1 MKKRVV
7 QIDTLYPQFS
17 LFLEKEVERL
27 NLTAYADVIRLLLSS
42 GYNHGHNVVPY
53 LNKQDYDTYLL
64 FAGSPAVIQSL
75 AKELGLI
82 GKDLNELLFQIV
94 GKLQPHFVYISD
106 LTTIDFSAYRS
117 LKSRPKLIG
126 WHATS
131 VSEAIKF
138 EHLDLLLS
146 GISGIRDYA
155 ASRGCLTEKYYPA
168 ANARPGFHDL
178 RAYQVTFVGSNFG
191 GLHARRTNLLFLV
204 ANALPT
210 VHFDFFIHYSGKDI
224 PENVT
229 IHEPV
234 FGNEMLDVYSNSS
247 IVLDIRADFNVDAG
261 SSRRETSNMR
271 LLEATAEGALVVT
284 ENSSNLLDLFEP
296 EIEIVTFGDFDE
308 LVSKVRFYSDPSN
321 EDSAKT
327 IARKGRRKARESHS
341 IARRAEQFSKFLTDF
356 EIKDAS
362 LAQPLTRQ
370 TRIVVFMFICGED
383 HLFSSKNIEKLVLRQ
398 DVYLILFVNYK
409 YLGALTK
416 NQFFRKFFSSE
427 NVRIVPML
435 TASFRCLF
443 DAMAGSEDI
452 RQAISSHEKLL
463 YISGRIDFSLEDL
476 DGTGTHLLAEFNRN
490 STAESIFTQ
499 GFVHFLKMN
508 LEPINGTPLT
518 YESFFE
524 LFKKIFTQQV
534 YRCFDGIKD
543 GVSSKL
549 LPRLS
554 LHDNETWLIDFSS
567 VRSSMGAKEDEVRV
581 YLAELTEL
589 NNSALSDLQSKIQS
603 NVSSDHVEC
612 SRQEFFRNNVA
623 GPISTSESSM
633 IAGPVSQD
641 IEVSGSWNSASLIE
655 TQHQSFQSLLAAARE
670 GRARVDLK
678 VLYEFLGDICHEFGG
693 RLSLLEIGCG
703 SGYLSEVA
711 AEVSSQLDYSGLDS
725 SSGMISKA
733 KECYPQLNFNIGSD
747 QNLDFSENSFD
758 IVLSGASLMH
768 SEDASV
774 HVLEATRVAR
784 KYVLIHT
791 VTTAD
796 LGSSLRFTKQGYG
809 QPLQETVFSNTELGL
824 IIEHSGLIPL
834 EKRRLFDYV
843 IEKEIGVDLNVWSIK
858 CIKMDEGDLSE
869 GRYNFYYTYFDSNYL
884 TKGLGMIAS
893 LQSHDPNAYV
903 FVACMDQAVDNF
915 FRNEIESCEMVVQ
928 FKRDRIRPISIDE
941 ITRADSKFIA
951 TRATRS
957 QVEWYFTATSCIAN
971 FLINLVPQG
980 DRLTYLDADLF
991 FYSNPQVLLREARD
1005 SAVQVIPH
1013 RFSNRWKGLDI
1024 YGIYNVGWISFE
1036 NSDEGRKV
1044 ISSYREKCLDWCYDR
1059 IEDGKFADQK
1069 YLDTWPADFDRVCIS
1084 GYRGANVGW
1093 WNIGEARASSLGN
1106 FKFID
1111 DDIVIFVHASGIS
1124 KSEHG
1129 YYLKHNYLD
1138 YGGFYFAMY
1147 QPYIEH
1153 LNAIQQ
1159 SLESYGFLDDVRD
1172 IRYMTY

>member
-1 MKKRVV
+1 MKKRII

-17 LFLEKEVERL
+17 LFLDKEVERL
-27 NLTAYADVIRLLLSS
+27 NLTAYADVLRLVLSS
-42 GYNHGHNVVPY
+42 GYNYGHNVVPY

-64 FAGSPAVIQSL
+64 FAGSPAVINSA

-82 GKDLNELLFQIV
+82 GKDLNELLFQIIS
-94 GKLQPHFVYISD
+94 KLQPHFIYVSD
-106 LTTIDFSAYRS
+106 LTTIDFPSYRS
-117 LKSRPKLIG
+117 LKSSPKLIG

-131 VSEAIKF
+131 VSDTIKF

-155 ASRGCLTEKYYPA
+155 ASRGCLTEKFYPA
-168 ANARPGFHDL
+168 ANVRPGFHDP
-178 RAYQVTFVGSNFG
+178 RTYQVTFVGSNFG
-191 GLHARRTNLLFLV
+191 GLHSRRTNLLFLV

-210 VHFDFFIHYSGKDI
+210 VRFDFFIPYSGKDI

-261 SSRRETSNMR
+261 SGRRETSNMR

-284 ENSSNLLDLFEP
+284 ENSSNLRDLFEP
-296 EIEIVTFGDFDE
+296 ELEIITFVDYDE

-321 EDSAKT
+321 EDAGKT
-327 IARKGRRKARESHS
+327 IARNGWRRARESHS
-341 IARRAEQFSKFLTDF
+341 IARRAEQFSKFLTDL
-356 EIKDAS
+356 ESRDSS
-362 LAQPLTRQ
+362 LYRPLTSR
-370 TRIVVFMFICGED
+370 TRISVFMFICGED
-383 HLFSSKNIEKLVLRQ
+383 HLFLIRNIQKLLLRK

-409 YLGALTK
+409 YLDALNR
-416 NQFFRKFFSSE
+416 NQLFEKCFSSE

-443 DAMAGSEDI
+443 EVMTRSEDI
-452 RQAISSHEKLL
+452 RQAVSSHERLF

-476 DGTGTHLLAEFNRN
+476 DGTGTHLIADFNRN
-490 STAESIFTQ
+490 SSAESIITQ
-499 GFVHFLKMN
+499 GIIHFLKIN
-508 LEPINGTPLT
+508 LEPINLPSLS
-518 YESFFE
+518 YESFVV
-524 LFKKIFTQQV
+524 LLKKIFAQHAS
-534 YRCFDGIKD
+534 RCFDGIKD
-543 GVSSKL
+543 GVASRL

-554 LHDNETWLIDFSS
+554 LQGNETWLIDYSS
-567 VRSSMGAKEDEVRV
+567 VRSSMRAEEDEVRA
-581 YLAELTEL
+581 YLAELTQL
-589 NNSALSDLQSKIQS
+589 NNTALFDLRSKFQS
-603 NVSSDHVEC
+603 NVYSDHVDG
-612 SRQEFFRNNVA
+612 SRQEFERNNVA
-623 GPISTSESSM
+623 GAISSGERAM
-633 IAGPVSQD
+633 IASSPSQD
-641 IEVSGSWNSASLIE
+641 LTAIGSWNSVSLIE

-670 GRARVDLK
+670 GRARVDLR
-678 VLYEFLGDICHEFGG
+678 VLREFLEDICRKLGEP
-693 RLSLLEIGCG
+693 LSLLEIGCG

-711 AEVSSQLDYSGLDS
+711 SEVSTQISYSGLDS
-725 SSGMISKA
+725 SSGMITKA
-733 KECYPQLNFNIGSD
+733 KESYPQLNFYIGSD
-747 QNLDFSENSFD
+747 QDLGFLENSFD
-758 IVLSGASLMH
+758 FVLSGASLMH
-768 SEDASV
+768 SEDAYV
-774 HVLEATRVAR
+774 HVREASRVAR

-796 LGSSLRFTKQGYG
+796 LASGLRFTKQGYG

-824 IIEHSGLIPL
+824 IIERSGLIPL

-843 IEKEIGVDLNVWSIK
+843 IEKEIGVDLNVWSMK
-858 CIKMDEGDLSE
+858 CIKMNESNLNED
-869 GRYNFYYTYFDSNYL
+869 RFNFYYTYFDSNYL

-903 FVACMDQAVDNF
+903 FAVCMDKEVDNF
-915 FRNEIESCEMVVQ
+915 FQNDIESYEMAVRLR
-928 FKRDRIRPISIDE
+928 RDRIKPISIDE
-941 ITRADSKFIA
+941 ITKADSEFIE

-980 DRLTYLDADLF
+980 VRLTYLDADLF
-991 FYSNPQVLLREARD
+991 FYSNPQILLREAEN

-1013 RFSNRWKGLDI
+1013 RFSNRWRGLDI

-1044 ISSYREKCLDWCYDR
+1044 ISSYREKCLDWCFDR